1 MIATSR
7 TVYVYIYIYTCTY
20 SHIHIYILYHIYMY
34 IVIYHRAQ
42 RFTIRAPGT
51 LGFGT
56 DSFSGFECLGCGFS
70 NRFGGLVPRFGA

>member
-1 MIATSR
+1 
-7 TVYVYIYIYTCTY
+7 
-20 SHIHIYILYHIYMY
+20 MY
-34 IVIYHRAQ
+34 IVIYNRAQ
-42 RFTIRAPGT
+42 RFAIRAPGT